1 MDEDLNI
8 INQRTR
14 IENTKKFFVDNK
26 KKIIFVFL
34 SLIILLFSY
43 FIYQEIRITNK
54 KNLAEQFN
62 QLTMKRIEPKESN
75 KINKMLEIIEKK
87 DQTYSTLSLYY
98 LLDNKLISDNEKIN
112 KLFDIVIEIQNEKEI
127 KFLNIYK
134 KALFN
139 SDKSS
144 ENELLKIISP
154 IIKSKSVWKP
164 HALLL
169 MAEFYFSK
177 NEMNKSKEFFLEIT
191 DLENINNDIKL
202 EARKRLNRDFS
213 E

>member
-1 MDEDLNI
+1 MSKN
-8 INQRTR
+8 
-14 IENTKKFFVDNK
+14 
-26 KKIIFVFL
+26 
-34 SLIILLFSY
+34 
-43 FIYQEIRITNK
+43 
-54 KNLAEQFN
+54 NLAEQFN
-62 QLTMKRIEPKESN
+62 QLTMNRIDPNEKD
-75 KINKMLEIIEKK
+75 KIDKMLEIIKKK

-98 LLDNKLISDNEKIN
+98 LLDFNLISDKEKIN
-112 KLFDIVIEIQNEKEI
+112 KLFDIIIEIQNEKEI

-134 KALFN
+134 KALYN

-144 ENELLKIISP
+144 ENELLNIISP

-177 NEMNKSKEFFLEIT
+177 NELNKSKEFFLEIT

-202 EARKRLNRDFS
+202 EASKRLNRDFS